1 MAKTSS
7 ATLMTN
13 GPIWKRLV
21 SFAIPLFWGN
31 LFQQLYNAADS
42 LIVGNFLGSNAL
54 AAVSSSGNLIFLLVG
69 FFNGIAIGAGVVTA
83 KYFGAGE
90 TENLKKSI
98 YTTVS
103 FGIIC
108 GIALTIIGI
117 VAAPRIL
124 LLMGTPEEVLPN
136 SLSYF
141 RIYFAGSLAFVMY
154 NFFVGILQAMG
165 DSRHPL
171 FFLIA
176 SSMTNIVLDLLFVGG
191 FGMGV
196 GSAAFATIISQFLSA
211 FLCLRQLMK
220 GNDVF
225 RLELSKIRIDP
236 YMLKQIVI
244 NGVPA
249 GVQNSIISVANV
261 FVQSNIN
268 TFGATAVAGCGSY
281 SKIEG
286 FGFLP
291 VTCFSQALTTFIG
304 QNLGAREY
312 ERAKKGAV
320 FGAVCSLSIAELI
333 GLGINFLAPTLIGS
347 FGGGPEAI
355 GYGITWARTVTWFY
369 FLLAFSHC
377 MAGILRGAGKSTVP
391 MFVMMICWCVIR
403 VSYIS
408 IVVRFIPEIQVIF
421 WAYPLTWA
429 LSSLVF
435 LIYFLKS
442 DWIHGLEKQERH

>member
-141 RIYFAGSLAFVMY
+141 RIYFAGSLAFVLY

-312 ERAKKGAV
+312 ERAKKGAG

-408 IVVRFIPEIQVIF
+408 IVVRFIPDIQVIF